1 MKSKAAHLL
10 LNIIICL
17 GINVWATNSHAFF
30 SFLDPEP
37 SETKSSESTSAQHTV
52 TVRYPPASLEQ
63 WYKPANKRQVWL
75 HTMFRLR
82 REMQAIAEY
91 ASDNNS
97 ATNDPAVDNAALN
110 NQAAMEK
117 WIKRLDKDYNKIAD
131 MVPEWEKDI
140 KPRLIPELEMFAK
153 KGDNYRLRKTLDMIQ
168 RTCDDC
174 HTYYQ
179 PLVTAIY
186 RSPHYD
192 DIKIKKDDGTPQ
204 NFEENMEQLSES
216 VNRVLIALDD
226 GHKPV
231 ALKASQ
237 QLASQLQNLGD
248 SCNSCHKEDEYPR
261 ERILGKATQQRFE
274 KLQVNIKQG
283 RVKDSQKLMGEIAVT
298 VCARCHNTHRIV
310 YDLRNALL
318 PDD

>member
-1 MKSKAAHLL
+1 MLLIFIILALCDMKSVSFSLIL
-10 LNIIICL
+10 
-17 GINVWATNSHAFF
+17 
-30 SFLDPEP
+30 SFLAGVWLMPAYAEP
-37 SETKSSESTSAQHTV
+37 MVSLKK
-52 TVRYPPASLEQ
+52 PPVSLEQ

-91 ASDNNS
+91 AEQ
-97 ATNDPAVDNAALN
+97 ND
-110 NQAAMEK
+110 QEAMEK

-131 MVPEWEKDI
+131 MVPEWEKEI
-140 KPRLIPELEMFAK
+140 KPKLLPELEMFAE
-153 KGDNYRLRKTLDMIQ
+153 KGDMYRVGKTLKMIK

-192 DIKIKKDDGTPQ
+192 DIKLRERSGKAQ
-204 NFEENMEQLSES
+204 SFEDNMEALSAS
-216 VNRVLIALDD
+216 VNRILIALDD
-226 GHKPV
+226 GQKSV
-231 ALKASQ
+231 ALQSGKTLSE
-237 QLASQLQNLGD
+237 QLQNLGD
-248 SCNSCHKEDEYPR
+248 SCSSCHQDDEYPR
-261 ERILGKATQQRFE
+261 ERILGKATRQRFE
-274 KLQVNIKQG
+274 KLQVNISEG

-298 VCARCHNTHRIV
+298 VCARCHNTHRII

-318 PDD
+318 PD